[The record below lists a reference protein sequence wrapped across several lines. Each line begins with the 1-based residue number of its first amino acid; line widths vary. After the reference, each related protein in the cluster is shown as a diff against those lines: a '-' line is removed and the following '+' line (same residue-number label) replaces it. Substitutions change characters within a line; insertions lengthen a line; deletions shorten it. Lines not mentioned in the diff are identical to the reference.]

1 MTLTT
6 VPGIRVGHGDVPGGG
21 SGCTVI
27 LGPFRGGVDVRGTAT
42 GSRELHLLSPFHLV
56 DEIQALLL
64 TGGSA
69 FGLAAAEG
77 VVSLLEERGE
87 GFDAGVARVPLVPGA
102 VIFDLAPG
110 VQRPGPREGRK
121 AVEGASAG
129 PVSCGSVGAGAG
141 ARVGKILGPERSSPG
156 GLGSASGSW
165 REFRVGAL
173 AVVNALGD
181 VVGEDGGVLA
191 GVRGPDGG
199 FLRTDEIV
207 RGGEGRGEGPMPFP
221 GTNTT
226 LAVVATDAPASRR
239 DLGRLASLASGALAR
254 AVSPVATPFDGDIL
268 FALSTGGRGGL
279 SSEDLLSL
287 GVTARILL
295 ETAIRGAVR
304 PSPDTS

>member
-1 MTLTT
+1 
-6 VPGIRVGHGDVPGGG
+6 
-21 SGCTVI
+21 
-27 LGPFRGGVDVRGTAT
+27 VDVRGTAT
-42 GSRELHLLSPFHLV
+42 GSRELHLFSPFHLV
-56 DEIQALLL
+56 DEVHALLL

-77 VVSLLEERGE
+77 VVSLLEEREE
-87 GFDAGVARVPLVPGA
+87 GFDTGVARVPLVPGA

-110 VQRPGPREGRK
+110 VTRPGPGEGRE
-121 AVEGASAG
+121 AAEGATGDPVACG
-129 PVSCGSVGAGAG
+129 PVGAGTG
-141 ARVGKILGPERSSPG
+141 ATVGKILGPERASRG

-165 REFRVGAL
+165 KEFTVGVL

-181 VVGEDGGVLA
+181 VVGEDGDVLA

-207 RGGEGRGEGPMPFP
+207 RGGAGRGEEPMPFP

-268 FALSTGGRGGL
+268 FALSTGGRGRL
-279 SSEDLLSL
+279 SSDDLLSL

-304 PSPDTS
+304 PSRDAS